1 MPRRAQVFG
10 LSAPPDKPKKAF
22 LCALPVCRQAGVSRT
37 SPGWR
42 DEPACAKPLRHRQ
55 VGGDNGLACQLCL
68 CGENFIFG
76 KTEHLLQL
84 LFEITAVGSEIMTV
98 PNPI

>member
-22 LCALPVCRQAGVSRT
+22 LCALRVSNESRLE
-37 SPGWR
+37 GR
-42 DEPACAKPLRHRQ
+42 

-68 CGENFIFG
+68 CGENFILD
-76 KTEHLLQL
+76 KTEHLWQL

-98 PNPI
+98 SYHI